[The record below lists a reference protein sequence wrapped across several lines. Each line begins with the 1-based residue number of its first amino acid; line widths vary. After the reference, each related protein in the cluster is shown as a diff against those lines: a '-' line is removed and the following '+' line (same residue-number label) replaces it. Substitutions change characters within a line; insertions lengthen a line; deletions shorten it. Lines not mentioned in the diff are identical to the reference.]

1 MQGGIYRKN
10 NGNGFFV
17 SEEHIMNKVLAAVEN
32 GPTISGYSRK
42 NKYMGLCGKSLVI
55 GVEQ

>member
-1 MQGGIYRKN
+1 MVMA
-10 NGNGFFV
+10 FSD

-32 GPTISGYSRK
+32 GPTMSGYSRKNK
-42 NKYMGLCGKSLVI
+42 NKYMGLCGKRLVT